1 MTFRNVRSP
10 AQAFVFANG
19 RDLMPAKHGIDMARW
34 HPYHQAAIP
43 ILPVLFPSDKAPRS
57 FRECWQSAFIPP
69 AVLSGEPCWNEWVD
83 QRYLL
88 LQCHTQ
94 TQNLPLFFFSCTGKA
109 LLMWFL
115 SKKSLLFFFPGI
127 YFLESYHIIS
137 PHNVTIPFLFIL
149 RRTSLILSGGLALS
163 AGQLGGWGIF
173 FSQFTASV
181 CGNVTNLIPSIQQIF
196 ILKRKI
202 ISVSIFKQIDCFIN
216 TKTKI

>member
-1 MTFRNVRSP
+1 MSAHLRRRLCLQTVEISCLRSTALTRPGGIPTIKLASLSFPYRFPATKRRGPFVNADNLRSSHRQSFPESP
-10 AQAFVFANG
+10 AE
-19 RDLMPAKHGIDMARW
+19 M
-34 HPYHQAAIP
+34 
-43 ILPVLFPSDKAPRS
+43 
-57 FRECWQSAFIPP
+57 
-69 AVLSGEPCWNEWVD
+69 NEWISGICSCNVT
-83 QRYLL
+83 LK
-88 LQCHTQ
+88 HKIFFF
-94 TQNLPLFFFSCTGKA
+94 FFFSCTGKA

-137 PHNVTIPFLFIL
+137 PHKVTIPFLFIL
-149 RRTSLILSGGLALS
+149 CRTSLILSGGLALS
-163 AGQLGGWGIF
+163 AGQLGGWVIF

-202 ISVSIFKQIDCFIN
+202 ISVSIFKQKDCFIN